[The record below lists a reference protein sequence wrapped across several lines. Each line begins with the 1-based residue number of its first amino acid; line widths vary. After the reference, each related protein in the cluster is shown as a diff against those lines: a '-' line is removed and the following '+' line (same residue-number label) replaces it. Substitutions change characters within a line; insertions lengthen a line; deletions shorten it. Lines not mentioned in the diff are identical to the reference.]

1 MLAYV
6 WSCFAALVWRTSW
19 FLSWQYSLDDNS
31 HLPRISSPDLQ
42 LQISICICNC
52 WFTFLL
58 SSCILKSLAQ
68 NSNML
73 ILLVLFAASYNLIQ
87 AGARSESQ
95 APSPLPLTGI
105 PISQVP
111 PALPGATLSS
121 LAKNLD
127 ITALSCPGA
136 NQLGSFHNTS

>member
-105 PISQVP
+105 RPSAKSLLLYLEQH
-111 PALPGATLSS
+111 

-127 ITALSCPGA
+127 ITALSCPGT
-136 NQLGSFHNTS
+136 NQLGSFHHNTS